1 MESTLSDTGL
11 AGGGG
16 DPGLIKESGLKT
28 FVADVIEA
36 SKTVPVIV
44 DLWAAWCGPC
54 KQLGPLLEK
63 VVREAKG
70 KLKLVKVDIDKNPQI
85 AQQLRVQ
92 SIPAV
97 FAFVGGRPVDGF
109 VGALPESQVREF
121 TQRLLADGGVDDEAA
136 ALADAVAQAQTLL
149 DAGDTGTA
157 SAIFGQVLQHQQDN
171 LPAIA
176 GLVRCYLATGDMA
189 RAKELLASVPP
200 AKANAPELAAA
211 RSALELAEQAKE
223 SGPLD
228 ELKGKLDAAPTD
240 HQVRFDYANALYAA
254 GRQEEAIEQLLDIVR
269 RARAWNEEAARKQLL
284 KLFEALGPT
293 SPLTQSGRRR
303 LSSLLFS

>member
-1 MESTLSDTGL
+1 MQSIMGERTSA
-11 AGGGG
+11 AGG
-16 DPGLIKESGLKT
+16 DAGLIKDSGIKT

-36 SKTVPVIV
+36 SKTVPVIL
-44 DLWAAWCGPC
+44 DLWAEWCGPC

-97 FAFVGGRPVDGF
+97 FAFIGGRPVDGF

-121 TQRLLADGGVDDEAA
+121 AKRLLADGGVDEEAA
-136 ALADAVAQAQTLL
+136 AIAEAVAQGEKLL
-149 DAGDTGTA
+149 EAGDVGTA
-157 SAIFGQVLQHQQDN
+157 SAIFGQVLQHQNDN

-176 GLVRCYLATGDMA
+176 GLARCYLKSGDLA
-189 RAKELLASVPP
+189 RAKELLATVPP
-200 AKANAPELAAA
+200 DKASAPELAAA

-223 SGPLD
+223 SGPVD
-228 ELKGKLDAAPTD
+228 ELKRKLEAQPAD
-240 HQVRFDYANALYAA
+240 HRTRFDYANALYAA
-254 GRQEEAIEQLLDIVR
+254 GQQEEAIEQLLELLR
-269 RARAWNEEAARKQLL
+269 RDRAWNEEAARKQLL

-293 SPLTQSGRRR
+293 NPLTQSGRRR
-303 LSSLLFS
+303 LSSLLFK